1 MFSVPHFLV
10 QAWFAGEYVKYA
22 QTRRIMVQHRADELL
37 AALETFVSLQTTNL
51 PELEEQGIRFVGQL
65 DINEIHFMGHSFGAS
80 TILHAAYSR
89 RRGEDDNVAPSSS
102 STNEEN
108 KGTTTNP
115 MLRLRSVQLPQP
127 ATLIAHD
134 PVSDWLPDDT
144 RHSLFEKQRLQ
155 GSRYLEDFKGF
166 TGDDDD
172 TVSERTKYHD
182 KDEATHN
189 INDASTA
196 ATTTTSS
203 CSSSIHDFHML
214 VLSSHEWFTKQW
226 EASHILFDM
235 HERGQFG
242 ARSTLEG
249 KKQVAAAAASISHVK
264 VIDQA
269 FHNEFSDTCML
280 TPLWI
285 ARASKIT
292 GLRNPIHTAEEIHQH
307 TLAFLQAWRRIHKK

>member
-1 MFSVPHFLV
+1 
-10 QAWFAGEYVKYA
+10 
-22 QTRRIMVQHRADELL
+22 MVEHRADELL
-37 AALETFVSLQTTNL
+37 AALETFVSLHTTNL
-51 PELEEQGIRFVGQL
+51 PELEEQGIGFVGQL
-65 DINEIHFMGHSFGAS
+65 DIHEIHYMGHSFGAS

-89 RRGEDDNVAPSSS
+89 QRRRRGDSDDEIDGQFSISNNNQKSKLMMTSPA
-102 STNEEN
+102 
-108 KGTTTNP
+108 
-115 MLRLRSVQLPQP
+115 LRRHSVQLPQP

-155 GSRYLEDFKGF
+155 GSRFLEEFKGF
-166 TGDDDD
+166 TGDDDE
-172 TVSERTKYHD
+172 TVAERAKNHD
-182 KDEATHN
+182 KDETTNDNNNNNNNEAAT
-189 INDASTA
+189 TA
-196 ATTTTSS
+196 ATATITSS
-203 CSSSIHDFHML
+203 SSSIHDFHIL
-214 VLSSHEWFTKQW
+214 VLSSHEWFTKQL

-242 ARSTLEG
+242 ARPKMEG
-249 KKQVAAAAASISHVK
+249 EKHGSSSSAETAETAAPASISHVK

-292 GLRNPIHTAEEIHQH
+292 GLRNPIHTAEEIHQD
-307 TLAFLQAWRRIHKK
+307 TLAFLQAWRRVHKK